1 MTTRLALTKKD
12 NAYKIRVT
20 VQDELVDGTWQ
31 DRPSETVIL
40 TNTDDTT
47 EKTLWKNRGR
57 RLIIEEVD

>member
-1 MTTRLALTKKD
+1 MTTRLTIIKKD

-40 TNTDDTT
+40 TNTDDTI

-57 RLIIEEVD
+57 RLIIEEID